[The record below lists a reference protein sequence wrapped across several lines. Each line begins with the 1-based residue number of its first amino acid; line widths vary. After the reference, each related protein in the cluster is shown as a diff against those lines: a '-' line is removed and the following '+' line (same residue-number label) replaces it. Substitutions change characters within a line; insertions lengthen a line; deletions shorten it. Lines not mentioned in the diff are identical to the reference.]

1 MTAIGIRRMNRRRRV
16 PRKRL
21 ATACETASTRLRLVA
36 SAKNPNR
43 GIQRMAGQNVM
54 RVPDNMALH
63 ELPFRKF
70 KC

>member
-1 MTAIGIRRMNRRRRV
+1 MTAIGTRRVNRRRRI

-36 SAKNPNR
+36 RAKNPNR
-43 GIQRMAGQNVM
+43 SIQRMAEQNVV

-63 ELPFRKF
+63 KLPFRKF